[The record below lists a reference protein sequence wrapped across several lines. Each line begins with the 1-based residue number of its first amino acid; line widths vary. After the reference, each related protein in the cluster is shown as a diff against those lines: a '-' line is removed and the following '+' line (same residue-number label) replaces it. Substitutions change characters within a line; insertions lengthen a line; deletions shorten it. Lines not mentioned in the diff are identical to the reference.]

1 MRVGT
6 SNYYQRNLFEL
17 QSQQSQ
23 LDRSQQELSTGKKL
37 IHPSDDPVAMTSSLV
52 VKRDIEVAERYLK
65 TQETAKRFQTH
76 EESVL
81 SSMTDAMFRV
91 QELVISAQNGSLT
104 QESLNAISIEMQQ
117 LRKELVGLG
126 NAKNASGDALF
137 SGYRTDVEPYMA
149 DTFGQQ
155 QYQGDDGIRELLIG
169 SGFKIEVND
178 PGSSFIDNV
187 PASLVPLEPT
197 AGVGNSTGE
206 VSVGFITDPSEFI
219 SDTYT
224 INFFDNAG
232 TPSVEVRDSGGT
244 VVPLEPDSA
253 TSRAYNAGDTIT
265 FNGVTVETSL
275 NPAPQN
281 LDTFVMTPK
290 ASDETNIFWVMDQII
305 DALSVT
311 GGKFTSTDN
320 VANTGTGGLV
330 GGAIVDHD
338 NFVMDDYVVNIVGA
352 GQLEVRDSN
361 NNVVLPTTN
370 FVAGDEF
377 EFNGVAF
384 TISGAPNAGDSF
396 NIDRPENDRRST
408 LLSNLQQEIEAS
420 LVNIDNVRANVG
432 SRLNVIDREIS
443 VQLSFKE
450 VLTTNLSSLEDID
463 IYEAITNLELAS
475 TGLQAAQQSFAR
487 IQNLS
492 LFNYL

>member
-17 QSQQSQ
+17 QRQQSQ

-52 VKRDIEVAERYLK
+52 IKRDIEVSERYL
-65 TQETAKRFQTH
+65 TAQDTAKRFQTE

-91 QELVISAQNGSLT
+91 QELVITAQNGALAKD
-104 QESLNAISIEMQQ
+104 SLNAISIEMQQ

-126 NAKNASGDALF
+126 NARNASGDTLF
-137 SGYRTDVEPYMA
+137 SGYRTDIDPYQA

-155 QYQGDDGIRELLIG
+155 QYQGDSGKRDLLIG
-169 SGFKIEVND
+169 SGFNIQVND
-178 PGSSFIDNV
+178 PGNTFIDNV
-187 PASLVPLEPT
+187 PAQLVPLNPT
-197 AGVGNSTGE
+197 PGAGNSPGE
-206 VSVGFITDPSEFI
+206 VSTGFVTDPDEFV

-232 TPSVEVRDSGGT
+232 TPSVEVRDSGGA

-253 TSRAYNAGDTIT
+253 ANRAYNAADPIT
-265 FNGVTVETSL
+265 FNGITVETSL

-281 LDTFVMTPK
+281 GDSFVMTPQ
-290 ASDETNIFWVMDQII
+290 ANSETSLFWAMDQVI
-305 DALSVT
+305 DALAVT
-311 GGKFTSTDN
+311 GGKFTATAN
-320 VANTGTGGLV
+320 TANTGSGGLV
-330 GGAIVDHD
+330 GGEIVDTD
-338 NFVMDDYVVNIVGA
+338 VFVMDDYTVNIIA
-352 GQLEVRDSN
+352 PGQLEVRDSN
-361 NNVVLPTTN
+361 NNIVLPTTN
-370 FVAGDEF
+370 FVAGDSF
-377 EFNGVAF
+377 EFNGIEF
-384 TISGAPNAGDSF
+384 SISGAPNAGDSF

-408 LLSNLQQEIEAS
+408 LLSNLQNEIDAG
-420 LVNIDNVRANVG
+420 LKNIDNVRANVG
-432 SRLNVIDREIS
+432 ARLNVIDREES

-450 VLTTNLSSLEDID
+450 VLMTNLTSLEDVD

-475 TGLQAAQQSFAR
+475 TGLQAAQQSFAK
-487 IQNLS
+487 IQSLS
-492 LFNYL
+492 LFNYI